1 MAEDDVLAAAQRGD
15 RDAHA
20 RLYEI
25 FAKPVYTLA
34 RRMLGSRAH
43 AEDVLQETFVE
54 VLCNIADYRGDA
66 VLGTWIKRI
75 AVNKCLAYLRSGWR
89 AAGTR
94 GRVARPARGRRH
106 PRHRRPRAGEP
117 RAYAANPLEL
127 RAAVGFADSLVV
139 QT

>member
-89 AAGTR
+89 AQAPEGESLGLREGDVILDIGGRAPASPEHTLRILSSFAPQSDLPTR
-94 GRVARPARGRRH
+94 
-106 PRHRRPRAGEP
+106 
-117 RAYAANPLEL
+117 
-127 RAAVGFADSLVV
+127 
-139 QT
+139 